1 MKTLLILRHAK
12 SGWKELGLTDRDRP
26 LNNRGRRDAPLIG
39 ALLSRKH
46 LKPDLIVSSTARRA
60 LTTAEMVADNCDYGS
75 TVQADHRLYLAK
87 PETVIDVVRSLAGD
101 ASTVLLV
108 GHNPGLRELIALMTG
123 AIETFPTAALA
134 QVQLSITAW
143 CEIRASTRST
153 LVNIWRPKNP
163 PN

>member
-12 SGWKELGLTDRDRP
+12 SGWKKLGLTDRDRP
-26 LNNRGRRDAPLIG
+26 LNIRGRRDAPIIG

-46 LKPDLIVSSTARRA
+46 LKPDFIVSSTARRA
-60 LTTAEMVADNCDYGS
+60 LSTAEMVADNCDYGP
-75 TVQADHRLYLAK
+75 TVQADHRLYLAN
-87 PETVIDVVRSLAGD
+87 PETVIDVIRSRAGD

-108 GHNPGLRELIALMTG
+108 GHNPGLPELITLMTG

-134 QVQLSITAW
+134 QVQLSLTEW
-143 CEIRASTRST
+143 REFRASTRGT

-163 PN
+163 LN

>member
-12 SGWKELGLTDRDRP
+12 SGWKEIGLTDRDRR

-39 ALLSRKH
+39 ALLSRKN

-60 LTTAEMVADNCDYGS
+60 LTTAEMVADNCDYGP

-143 CEIRASTRST
+143 REIRAFTRGT

-163 PN
+163 LN

>member
-101 ASTVLLV
+101 TSTVLLV

-123 AIETFPTAALA
+123 AIETFPTSALA

-143 CEIRASTRST
+143 REIRASTRGT

>member
-1 MKTLLILRHAK
+1 MKTLLILRHAE

-26 LNNRGRRDAPLIG
+26 LDNRGRRDAPLIG

-46 LKPDLIVSSTARRA
+46 LKPGLIVSSTARRA
-60 LTTAEMVADNCDYGS
+60 LTTAETVADNCDYGS
-75 TVQADHRLYLAK
+75 AVQADHRLYLAK

-108 GHNPGLRELIALMTG
+108 GHNPGLRELIALLTG
-123 AIETFPTAALA
+123 AVETFPTAALA

-143 CEIRASTRST
+143 REIRVSTRGT